1 MRLWLDD
8 DGRIRRQQI
17 DMTVKAPASGE
28 SGASGS
34 PRQIKISTVME
45 FTDFGTD
52 VEAEAPPA
60 GQVADVTDQA
70 ARQGRKQS

>member
-1 MRLWLDD
+1 
-8 DGRIRRQQI
+8 
-17 DMTVKAPASGE
+17 MTVKAPASGE

-34 PRQIKISTVME
+34 PRRITISTVME
-45 FTDFGTD
+45 STDCGTD

-60 GQVADVTDQA
+60 GRVADVTDQA